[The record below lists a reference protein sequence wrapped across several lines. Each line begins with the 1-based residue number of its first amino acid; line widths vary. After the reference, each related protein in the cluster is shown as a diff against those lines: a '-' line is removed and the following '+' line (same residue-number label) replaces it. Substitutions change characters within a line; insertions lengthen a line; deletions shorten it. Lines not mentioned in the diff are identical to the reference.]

1 MNIFK
6 LKKEELLTALT
17 ALLIFIA
24 LNGLMIWKYYERFTR
39 GGNLGFWS
47 LFYGKFQVS
56 GFDCLTYITLSRWK
70 IHYSL
75 YRHPLLA
82 TLMYPFSQ
90 LNHWLMSFDN
100 YNFAV
105 FIVATIL
112 IFCAFYSFVFIYRI
126 QREVIG
132 LARFDATLMS
142 AFFFGFGYV
151 MLTVMVPDHFCVSM
165 FLLTMT
171 LYIAGRRMRSGR
183 MMKAW
188 QTMLLFLFSTGV
200 TTTNGIKPLLAAL
213 FVNGRRVFHWRY
225 WTVALLLPVLLLGG
239 WYVWQYKT
247 YVEPG
252 ARQDQM
258 EMRKKFRKNPELEKK
273 IKTHNAWREQQSGE
287 PLIDNPMFEYTNI
300 SSPRVKSMVEN
311 LFGES
316 IQLHEDH
323 LLEDLNVSRPV
334 FVTYRWAFNY
344 VFEAV
349 IVLLFL
355 LGILCSWRDTF
366 MRLCLSW
373 FAIDMFLH
381 ILLGFGINEVY
392 IMSAHW
398 IFVMPIAIGFLLRS
412 SHLQSLGGMSVL
424 RLLRVSL
431 LVLTLWLWT
440 WNGWL
445 ITRYMLM

>member
-1 MNIFK
+1 MV
-6 LKKEELLTALT
+6 A
-17 ALLIFIA
+17 
-24 LNGLMIWKYYERFTR
+24 
-39 GGNLGFWS
+39 
-47 LFYGKFQVS
+47 VS
-56 GFDCLTYITLSRWK
+56 
-70 IHYSL
+70 
-75 YRHPLLA
+75 
-82 TLMYPFSQ
+82 
-90 LNHWLMSFDN
+90 
-100 YNFAV
+100 
-105 FIVATIL
+105 
-112 IFCAFYSFVFIYRI
+112 
-126 QREVIG
+126 
-132 LARFDATLMS
+132 
-142 AFFFGFGYV
+142 
-151 MLTVMVPDHFCVSM
+151 
-165 FLLTMT
+165 
-171 LYIAGRRMRSGR
+171 
-183 MMKAW
+183 
-188 QTMLLFLFSTGV
+188 STGV
-200 TTTNGIKPLLAAL
+200 TGP
-213 FVNGRRVFHWRY
+213 
-225 WTVALLLPVLLLGG
+225 
-239 WYVWQYKT
+239 YVWQYKT

-252 ARQDQM
+252 ARQDQV

-344 VFEAV
+344 VVEAV